1 MHHLYPLMS
10 LAGAQVSLASRDSA
24 GALESFGR
32 AEELALEMGMRPLAW
47 KARAGAA
54 QVLSSLN
61 REEEAAAK
69 RSEALSLIHE
79 LAGLFE
85 DQNLKSMYLEDAIK
99 TLG

>member
-1 MHHLYPLMS
+1 M
-10 LAGAQVSLASRDSA
+10 
-24 GALESFGR
+24 ALESFGR

-47 KARAGAA
+47 KARAGTA
-54 QVLSSLN
+54 QVLATLD

-69 RSEALSLIHE
+69 RSGALSLVLE

-85 DQNLKSMYLEDAIK
+85 DQNLRSMYLEDSLN